1 MAKAKKLATKMKST
15 IKKRNDPV
23 FARKFVTYGVIV
35 SSVMVALSLFVA
47 VCFNPE
53 AIAKRKFEFL
63 AREYYETYYYEK
75 FFENMTEEAFE
86 AKMETFEKTGF
97 QPVPLRQLLLY
108 KNGKNSGFKKYFE
121 AGNFSCDKNTT
132 TAKFYP
138 EKPYG
143 VKDYRVEFTFNC
155 TDE

>member
-75 FFENMTEEAFE
+75 FFE
-86 AKMETFEKTGF
+86 KTGF